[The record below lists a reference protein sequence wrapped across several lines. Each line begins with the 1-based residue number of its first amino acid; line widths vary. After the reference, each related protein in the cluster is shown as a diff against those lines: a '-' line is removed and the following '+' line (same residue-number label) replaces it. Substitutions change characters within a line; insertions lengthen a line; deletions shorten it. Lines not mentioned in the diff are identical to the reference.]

1 MKLTAI
7 QLRNIIREEVK
18 KATLGKKNLSE
29 GMTRITEDEIA
40 AWKSGNLGYV
50 SGDAMPEPGHD
61 DQEFLHGSEEGHP
74 YDAEGDMVKSRLGSM
89 AKMSNEISE
98 LLHDEDQL
106 PGWVQDLVATS
117 HNDLQH
123 VYDYLTGEASE
134 MAAQQTMPV
143 GEARSNKSKNL
154 NESHAQVTQDEM
166 RAFVERSNLPVLATP
181 MGKGIVK
188 DTDPRSVGSARTFV
202 LQNADVIFLC
212 CARLNWMLHFG
223 APPRFNKNFKII

>member
-1 MKLTAI
+1 MDTAEELTFQVFDHLIKRENMKLTPS

-18 KATLGKKNLSE
+18 KATSGKKNISE
-29 GMTRITEDEIA
+29 GMARITDDEIA

-50 SGDAMPEPGHD
+50 AGDAMPEPGHD

-74 YDAEGDMVKSRLGSM
+74 YDAEGDMVKSRLGLM
-89 AKMSNEISE
+89 AKMSGEISE

-134 MAAQQTMPV
+134 MASQQTMPV

-154 NESHAQVTQDEM
+154 NESHARVTQEEM
-166 RAFVERSNLPVLATP
+166 RAWMRGDWGFVSE
-181 MGKGIVK
+181 
-188 DTDPRSVGSARTFV
+188 TDSTEED
-202 LQNADVIFLC
+202 Q
-212 CARLNWMLHFG
+212 
-223 APPRFNKNFKII
+223 

>member
-1 MKLTAI
+1 MKAKVMKLTAI
-7 QLRNIIREEVK
+7 QLRSIIHEEVK

-29 GMTRITEDEIA
+29 GMARITADEVA
-40 AWKSGNLGYV
+40 AWRSGNLGYV
-50 SGDAMPEPGHD
+50 SGDATEPGHD

-74 YDAEGDMVKSRLGSM
+74 HDAEGDMVKSRLGSM

-143 GEARSNKSKNL
+143 GEARNNKSKNL
-154 NESHAQVTQDEM
+154 NESHAQVTQEEM
-166 RAFVERSNLPVLATP
+166 RAWMRGDWGYVSES
-181 MGKGIVK
+181 
-188 DTDPRSVGSARTFV
+188 DTKEELSDDHDG
-202 LQNADVIFLC
+202 DI
-212 CARLNWMLHFG
+212 
-223 APPRFNKNFKII
+223 

>member
-29 GMTRITEDEIA
+29 GVARITEDEVA
-40 AWKSGNLGYV
+40 AWRSGNLGYV

-74 YDAEGDMVKSRLGSM
+74 YDAEGDMVKSRLSAM
-89 AKMSNEISE
+89 SKMSGEISE

-106 PGWVQDLVATS
+106 PAWVQDLVATS

-123 VYDYLTGEASE
+123 VYDYLIDEASE
-134 MAAQQTMPV
+134 MSSQQTMPV
-143 GEARSNKSKNL
+143 GEARNNKSKNL
-154 NESHAQVTQDEM
+154 NESHTQVTQDEM
-166 RAFVERSNLPVLATP
+166 RA
-181 MGKGIVK
+181 
-188 DTDPRSVGSARTFV
+188 
-202 LQNADVIFLC
+202 
-212 CARLNWMLHFG
+212 WMRG
-223 APPRFNKNFKII
+223 DWGYVSESDKKEESSDDNDI